1 MAFKRHAAGVVAIQV
16 LIMHRRSFRHVAT
29 NLMVVRHRK
38 RVILALVD
46 AFVIKLLLV
55 FIIIEL

>member
-16 LIMHRRSFRHVAT
+16 LIMHRRSFRHVST
-29 NLMVVRHRK
+29 NLMVVRHSK

-46 AFVIKLLLV
+46 ALVIKLLLV